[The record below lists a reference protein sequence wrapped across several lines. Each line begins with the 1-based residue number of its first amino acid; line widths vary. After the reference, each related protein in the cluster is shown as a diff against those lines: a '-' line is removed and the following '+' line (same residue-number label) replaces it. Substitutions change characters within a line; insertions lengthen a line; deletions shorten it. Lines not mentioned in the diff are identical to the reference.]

1 MQLKLSQ
8 FANTNLKNKAVI
20 AACWVYRVTV
30 ALHGENVEHSV
41 TEVKV
46 KQLNY
51 CKLLFLSCSSALG
64 YIS

>member
-8 FANTNLKNKAVI
+8 SVKTNLKNKAVI
-20 AACWVYRVTV
+20 AACWDYRVTV
-30 ALHGENVEHSV
+30 ALHGENVEHSI

-51 CKLLFLSCSSALG
+51 SKLLFLS
-64 YIS
+64 